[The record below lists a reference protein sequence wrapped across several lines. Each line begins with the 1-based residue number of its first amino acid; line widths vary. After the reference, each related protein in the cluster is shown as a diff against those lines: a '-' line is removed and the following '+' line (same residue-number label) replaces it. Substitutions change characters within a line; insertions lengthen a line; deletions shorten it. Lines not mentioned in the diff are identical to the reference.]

1 MLRFGLNNTE
11 VKHMDG
17 LHVKRQRDIL
27 TQMIADAQQLLESD
41 THYLARI
48 QAVKRVLEQ
57 MRGVLEG

>member
-1 MLRFGLNNTE
+1 
-11 VKHMDG
+11 MDG

-27 TQMIADAQQLLESD
+27 TQLVADAQQILQED
-41 THYLARI
+41 NHYLARI